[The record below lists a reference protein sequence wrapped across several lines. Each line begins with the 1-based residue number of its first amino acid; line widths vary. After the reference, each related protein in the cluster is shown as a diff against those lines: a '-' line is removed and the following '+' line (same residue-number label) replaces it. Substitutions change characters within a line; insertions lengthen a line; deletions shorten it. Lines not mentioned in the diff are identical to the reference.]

1 MAQPKTDEEK
11 AAFAEKMRLAKEA
24 KAQENTDDALVEI
37 TLKRPFYTNG
47 VAYGFEKKTI
57 DGRKVD
63 VFTGKAKVTQ
73 DVADDLAERD
83 ARYEAYEASLHR
95 DGGKSDTQVEL

>member
-1 MAQPKTDEEK
+1 MADTKPTESTS
-11 AAFAEKMRLAKEA
+11 ASS
-24 KAQENTDDALVEI
+24 LVEI

-63 VFTGKAKVTQ
+63 VFTGKAKVTR
-73 DVADDLAERD
+73 DIADDLTERD
-83 ARYEAYEASLHR
+83 ARYEAYEASLHQ
-95 DGGKSDTQVEL
+95 DGGRSDTQVEL